1 MLGYASYD
9 TLGGCGSGGGGGG
22 GGGGGLKHPG
32 IV

>member
-1 MLGYASYD
+1 MQGFVSYD

-22 GGGGGLKHPG
+22 GGGSGLKHPG